1 MKRFSA
7 IFTVAVLAFSFSVSA
22 QTGIREIIRQDPSK
36 SGAIYTPYHYDTAG
50 DAPAPKGYKP
60 FYISHFG
67 RHGSRWHTSEQ
78 IYETTLGYF
87 AEAERCGALTELGR
101 DAYER
106 LKVLSADAEG
116 MEGQLTPRGRREHR
130 EIAERMYRNYPEVFV
145 KNGHIEARSTLVPR
159 CIMSMAAFCERLKEL
174 NPSLDINR
182 GTGKRYL
189 SFLANYDG
197 LNASRKMSYADADR
211 FAEGQNIDTV
221 RFMSSLF
228 DREYADSTLDAR
240 KVMRNMY
247 RMSCITADVDY
258 LNISLYDLFTEG
270 ELFDLWRCFNVQ
282 NYLNMGPSAAY
293 GDTVMAD
300 AVPLLCQIIEDA
312 DDAIANGGRAAFL
325 RFGHDVNVVPLLGY
339 LEVEGLHPRLR
350 FEELDSLHNY
360 WQSSLVT
367 PMATNVQMVF
377 FRSKRAG
384 SPVLVKVLHNESPC
398 RLPLPDDLWPYYR
411 WDDFRNYYLT
421 KIQK

>member
-1 MKRFSA
+1 
-7 IFTVAVLAFSFSVSA
+7 
-22 QTGIREIIRQDPSK
+22 
-36 SGAIYTPYHYDTAG
+36 
-50 DAPAPKGYKP
+50 
-60 FYISHFG
+60 
-67 RHGSRWHTSEQ
+67 
-78 IYETTLGYF
+78 
-87 AEAERCGALTELGR
+87 
-101 DAYER
+101 
-106 LKVLSADAEG
+106 
-116 MEGQLTPRGRREHR
+116 
-130 EIAERMYRNYPEVFV
+130 MYRNYPEVFV

-300 AVPLLCQIIEDA
+300 AEPLLRQIIEDA

-325 RFGHDVNVVPLLGY
+325 RFGHDVNVVPLLGC

-377 FRSKRAG
+377 FRSKRTG